1 MSGIAVVFLP
11 RMTLF
16 VSLLKV
22 GDSELRIVFQG
33 LQGLVAEQLL
43 DVVEIGSTPDQLG
56 CAAPPER
63 VGRHVHPQPRLLA
76 VVMKPAQR
84 KQRGPISSF
93 LLSTSLISYT

>member
-22 GDSELRIVFQG
+22 GDLRIVFQG

-43 DVVEIGSTPDQLG
+43 DVLEIGP
-56 CAAPPER
+56 
-63 VGRHVHPQPRLLA
+63 HPGSALW
-76 VVMKPAQR
+76 
-84 KQRGPISSF
+84 
-93 LLSTSLISYT
+93 